1 MLSGRI
7 QHLQRHGHIQLYG
20 VLEEVAARVSD
31 TDFLPVVCGKGQSG
45 RRRAGVRETR

>member
-1 MLSGRI
+1 MKWRI

-31 TDFLPVVCGKGQSG
+31 TDFLPVVCEKSQSG
-45 RRRAGVRETR
+45 RMAEVRETR